1 MSESLEFNLLEDE
14 TRECPF
20 KYFEAIRHL
29 DKPVYFMPEL
39 GAYYVS
45 RYEDVRYIKKHP
57 EVFSNDIYK
66 HGAQRGGTSRNIA
79 EEFKNENGWARVST
93 LQRTDPPVHTQ

>member
-1 MSESLEFNLLEDE
+1 MSESLEFNLFEDE

-39 GAYYVS
+39 GAYYIS
-45 RYEDVRYIKKHP
+45 RYEDVRFIKKHP
-57 EVFSNDIYK
+57 GRKSVSGTIYGDI
-66 HGAQRGGTSRNIA
+66 QRKEPS
-79 EEFKNENGWARVST
+79 
-93 LQRTDPPVHTQ
+93 

>member
-1 MSESLEFNLLEDE
+1 MSELSEFNLLEDE

-39 GAYYVS
+39 GAYYIS
-45 RYEDVRYIKKHP
+45 RYEDVRFIKKHP
-57 EVFSNDIYK
+57 EIFSNDIYK
-66 HGAQRGGTSRNIA
+66 HGSQRGGTSRNVA
-79 EEFKNENGWARVST
+79 E
-93 LQRTDPPVHTQ
+93 